1 MAVTKATPLLRLWV
15 LGALLMLLTACGGGK
30 GDQIKQAA
38 VSEDALSNTLS
49 PTPPPSTLT
58 GTVAVGAAVVGAQ
71 VTVKCLNGT
80 ASAVA
85 PTDAVGAFSIALRDL
100 LPPCLLQA
108 SGGTVNG
115 QGLTATLH
123 GLAHAA
129 GVANI
134 TPLTELTLARAL
146 GRDPA
151 NSYAAF
157 SGSADMPDA
166 VAIDNAWGYVKAQL
180 QALGLGEPQGS
191 AFQTPLLIGDDNDV
205 ILDGLQALLKQND
218 TTLAELRSTAQN
230 GASFEAR
237 LAASKAAAQARLEEE
252 LRLAAEAQASAAD
265 TVTGF
270 AYAEQPMAAAS
281 VRLRCQSGTP
291 QTGVKTD
298 NQGRFQVRRYQAALP
313 CLVQVDD
320 GSRAWHGWVS
330 ESGNTV
336 AVTPWSELVMAHA
349 LAQLPASAVE
359 NWNNSPRTIEPSAL
373 NAAKQWL
380 NQGLTTLSLALPT
393 NNALLDAD
401 ADKPKLVSFAALL
414 QDKGKDLPTIALA
427 ASLHTSLANA
437 VLADQPIAIRFTAVS
452 GNTPIRCNQ
461 IITNLGAHGVSASLT
476 DFRFYLSEVRLV
488 RHDGVEIP
496 LQLSANN
503 AWQHTPTQGSGVTL
517 IDLEDGA
524 GDCAEEGSADTNPL
538 LTGSVAAGR
547 YVGLRMVLG
556 VPYTLNHTSLTSAP
570 APLDI
575 SAMGWSWTTGR
586 KFAKIE
592 VGQPTG
598 VLWRPANETPRQ
610 PKTFYVHL
618 GSTNCSG
625 QALTNAHN
633 CVTANRADIHL
644 PAFNPQQQNIA
655 VDVQALLAGTDI
667 TINQGDAAG
676 CMSAGT
682 DKDCLHVFEAL
693 GIDWKTDGSG
703 SGLPI
708 GNGLTQTVFRA
719 VSK

>member
-1 MAVTKATPLLRLWV
+1 MTQATHHLRLW
-15 LGALLMLLTACGGGK
+15 LFAALLVLQTSCGGGK
-30 GDQIKQAA
+30 GDQINRTSA
-38 VSEDALSNTLS
+38 SEDVVSSPLT

-58 GTVAVGAAVVGAQ
+58 GTVAVGAAIAGGQ
-71 VTVKCLNGT
+71 VTAKCLNGSVT
-80 ASAVA
+80 AVA

-100 LPPCLLQA
+100 LPPCMLQV
-108 SGGTVNG
+108 SGGLVNG
-115 QGLTATLH
+115 QALTVTLH
-123 GLAHAA
+123 GWANAA

-134 TPLTELTLARAL
+134 TSLTELTLARAL

-151 NSYAAF
+151 TSYANF
-157 SGSADMPDA
+157 SGGADVPETL
-166 VAIDNAWGYVKAQL
+166 AIDNAWAYVKTQL
-180 QALGLGEPQGS
+180 QTLGLSEPQGS
-191 AFQTPLLIGDDNDV
+191 AFQTPLLIGDGNDV
-205 ILDGLQALLKQND
+205 ILDGLQTLLKQNEA
-218 TTLAELRSTAQN
+218 TLAEIRSTAQS

-237 LAASKAAAQARLEEE
+237 LTTSKAAAQARIEEE
-252 LRLAAEAQASAAD
+252 QRLAAEAQASATD
-265 TVTGF
+265 TVTGL
-270 AYAEQPMAAAS
+270 AYAEQAIAGAS

-291 QTGVKTD
+291 QTGIKTD
-298 NQGRFQVRRYQAALP
+298 DQGRFQVRRYQAALP
-313 CLVQVDD
+313 CLVQVYD
-320 GSRAWHGWVS
+320 GSRSWHGWVS
-330 ESGNTV
+330 ESSTTV

-349 LAQLPASAVE
+349 LAQLPATVFE
-359 NWNNSPRTIEPSAL
+359 NWSNSARVLDQTAL
-373 NAAKQWL
+373 NGAKQWL
-380 NQGLTTLSLALPT
+380 REGLTQLSLSLPT
-393 NNALLDAD
+393 SDALLDAD
-401 ADKPKLVSFAALL
+401 ADKSKLVRFAALL
-414 QDKGKDLPTIALA
+414 LDKGKDLPTVGLAATLHTALA
-427 ASLHTSLANA
+427 DT

-461 IITNLGAHGVSASLT
+461 IITNLGAYGVSASLT

-503 AWQHTPTQGSGVTL
+503 AWQYTPTQGSGVTL

-556 VPYTLNHTSLTSAP
+556 VPYSLNHTSLTSAP

-644 PAFNPQQQNIA
+644 LAFNPQQQNIA